1 MSDPTKDPVTLAS
14 LVLAARQLLDQMPEQ
29 ISALLLS
36 GAAGAYV
43 RAVFAPEASWR
54 RRIVEGIAGAFGAIF
69 LGGLVGH
76 VLDSITGGGTWAYL
90 AAGFVMGEGGIAAIR
105 GFRRFILEKGGA
117 K

>member
-1 MSDPTKDPVTLAS
+1 M
-14 LVLAARQLLDQMPEQ
+14 LLQYLRDLFGNMPEQ
-29 ISALLLS
+29 VSALLLS

-54 RRIVEGIAGAFGAIF
+54 RRILEGIAGAFSAVF

-76 VLDSITGGGTWAYL
+76 VLQEVTGGGTWAYL
-90 AAGFVMGEGGIAAIR
+90 AAGFIMGEGGIAAVR
-105 GFRRFILEKGGA
+105 GVRKVILKGDP